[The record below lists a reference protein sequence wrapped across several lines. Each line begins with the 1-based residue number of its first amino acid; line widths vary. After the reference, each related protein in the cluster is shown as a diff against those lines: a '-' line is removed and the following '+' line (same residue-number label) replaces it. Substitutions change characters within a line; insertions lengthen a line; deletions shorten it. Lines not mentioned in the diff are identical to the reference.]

1 MLQRKTFLLLIL
13 LFLLTLSFRL
23 YFAFSYENFP
33 LQSYFHIYQTEKI
46 KQNPLLTNYD
56 DLSYSGRILNYPP
69 LFHYLL
75 ALTSF
80 IPNNF
85 KIIPAL
91 LFSLSV
97 IIAFFI
103 ALRISNSEGT
113 SLFSALLYAFTP
125 IAIKETLNAVSVYTL
140 AIPLIFLIIYLII
153 KLKEKPLFNYLILT
167 TVFLF
172 FTHPIF
178 IFLTISFML
187 YPILLQIVNIKINE
201 NRKEAITF
209 FIILSLLVSILIF
222 KSNLLELGFD
232 TIFQNIP
239 DQIKQNFF
247 RAINPFEIVLNI
259 GLITLIFGLTGI
271 SYGLFK
277 LKKASIF
284 LISSLILSTFL
295 LLAFKLIEFNL
306 GILIL
311 GLSLAILSSLGI
323 KTFFSYISK
332 TKLHNFKSLFLI
344 LIIILVI
351 LTSIIPSITQ
361 ALSLDVVSDK
371 EIEAIKFLE
380 TKTSKLSTIASSPIE
395 GHLINFAKRRNI
407 ADTYYL
413 GAKDTTERFE
423 DLKTLYKTEFSSVAK
438 QIISKYGIDYIL
450 LSKHGKKFYEIKK
463 LSFTDKCIKEVFKNE
478 EAGIYS
484 AEC

>member
-23 YFAFSYENFP
+23 YFAFSYENFS

-46 KQNPLLTNYD
+46 KENILPINYD
-56 DLSYSGRILNYPP
+56 ELSYSGRILNYPP

-80 IPNNF
+80 IPNSF

-97 IIAFFI
+97 IIAFLI
-103 ALRISNSEGT
+103 ALRISNNELA

-140 AIPLIFLIIYLII
+140 VLPLIFLIIYLII
-153 KLKEKPLFNYLILT
+153 KLKEKPVFNILILSSI
-167 TVFLF
+167 FLF
-172 FTHPIF
+172 LTHPSF
-178 IFLTISFML
+178 LLLTISFML
-187 YPILLQIVNIKINE
+187 YPILLKIVNIKINE
-201 NRKEAITF
+201 NRKEAIVF
-209 FIILSLLVSILIF
+209 FIILSLLASILIF
-222 KSNLLELGFD
+222 KSNLLEMGFS

-247 RAINPFEIVLNI
+247 KAINPFEIVSGI
-259 GLITLIFGLTGI
+259 GLITLIFGLIGI

-284 LISSLILSTFL
+284 LISSLILTLFL
-295 LLAFKLIEFNL
+295 LLAFKLIEFNT

-311 GLSLAILSSLGI
+311 GLSLTILSSLGI

-332 TKLHNFKSLFLI
+332 TKLYKLKPLFLFLI
-344 LIIILVI
+344 IIFAI

-361 ALSLDVVSDK
+361 ALNLDVVMTK

-413 GAKDTTERFE
+413 GAPDTTERFE
-423 DLKTLYKTEFSSVAK
+423 DLKTLFTTEFSSVAK

-450 LSKHGKKFYEIKK
+450 LSKHVKKFYKVDK
-463 LSFTDKCIKEVFKNE
+463 LSFIDKCIKQVFKNE
-478 EAGIYS
+478 EAEIYS
-484 AEC
+484 TEC